1 MTGRILVTGA
11 SGLLGGVL
19 ARRLADQ
26 GHKILP
32 TGRRRMP
39 AEAFGTS
46 YKACDLSEEPVVRSL
61 TAGENFAAVIHAA
74 ARIRGDSVEAF
85 VRDNVTATANLLNA
99 TRASPLF
106 IYCSTISVYSG
117 DGPFTESSPT
127 SATDPYGATK
137 RAGEEHCLTQSTKA
151 RTVAVLRLGGL
162 HGHPRPD
169 GVVRRLFDQARS
181 GGEIQLD
188 EPGTVT
194 TLTFLDDVVAL
205 VELLL
210 AKRPDAS
217 GVYNVATSEAL
228 SHRQLAN
235 DIVARVRSSSR
246 IVSPAKSGTRNRVL
260 DTANLR
266 TRLSFAPTAL
276 SEHLDRFA
284 RGYD

>member
-1 MTGRILVTGA
+1 VTGRILVTGA

-19 ARRLADQ
+19 ARRLVDQ

-61 TAGENFAAVIHAA
+61 TAGENFAAVIHSA
-74 ARIRGDSVEAF
+74 ARIRGDSAEAF
-85 VRDNVTATANLLNA
+85 VRDNVTATANLLHA

-117 DGPFTESSPT
+117 DGPFTESSSA

-137 RAGEEHCLTQSTKA
+137 RAGEELCLAHFTKD
-151 RTVAVLRLGGL
+151 RTVTVLRLGGL

-169 GVVRRLFDQARS
+169 GIIRRLFDQARS

-188 EPGTVT
+188 EPDTVT

-210 AKRPDAS
+210 AKPAAS

-228 SHRQLAN
+228 SHRQLAD

-246 IVSPAKSGTRNRVL
+246 IVSPAKSGARNRVL